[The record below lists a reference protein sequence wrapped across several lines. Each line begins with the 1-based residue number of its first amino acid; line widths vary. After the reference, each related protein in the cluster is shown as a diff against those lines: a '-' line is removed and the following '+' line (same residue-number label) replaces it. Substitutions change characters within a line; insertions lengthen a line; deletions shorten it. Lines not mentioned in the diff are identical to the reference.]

1 MERDSDMK
9 VRIKDPENDSAEP
22 LSPSKRKL
30 SRKMVTMMAYLHDDG
45 KYCPR
50 TINEHCPEH
59 EDGDMKLAEIM
70 GNVNGFG
77 GQPMDLNS
85 IPGFP
90 GVGGMV
96 GVGIPGLSGGLGG
109 MSAMNFAPGTTE
121 IGGMM
126 GGGLNLP
133 GLGGDMSFAGTDMG
147 MAGISMAGLG
157 GDLAAGLGGDLGLGM
172 GMGRALGVEGMD
184 MGMVVAMAVAV
195 LASTAVGVMLAL
207 WNSMDMRRRQV
218 AILRVLG
225 ASRGRVLSLVL
236 AESVV
241 MGLVGAL
248 FGLILAWLGGFIAA
262 GALEARDGGEPP
274 SLLVTDET
282 HLAHP
287 DPLVHPPVR
296 EDQLVDP
303 VLQQGLGSGWGFTR
317 IRPSRKNGSG

>member
-9 VRIKDPENDSAEP
+9 VRIKDPVNDSAEP

-90 GVGGMV
+90 GVGGMG

-157 GDLAAGLGGDLGLGM
+157 GDLAAGLGGELGLGM
-172 GMGRALGVEGMD
+172 GMGGMGMPGLSGGMGMSGLGGD
-184 MGMVVAMAVAV
+184 MGISGFDGMGNQ
-195 LASTAVGVMLAL
+195 LGLEQGVSWPYDAATQMQLTGM
-207 WNSMDMRRRQV
+207 SKDP
-218 AILRVLG
+218 G
-225 ASRGRVLSLVL
+225 
-236 AESVV
+236 
-241 MGLVGAL
+241 
-248 FGLILAWLGGFIAA
+248 GGFNGKIN
-262 GALEARDGGEPP
+262 
-274 SLLVTDET
+274 LL
-282 HLAHP
+282 A
-287 DPLVHPPVR
+287 
-296 EDQLVDP
+296 
-303 VLQQGLGSGWGFTR
+303 F
-317 IRPSRKNGSG
+317 